1 MKKTKKIGLFFV
13 VFFIIPLIIFCKN
26 KYPKLI
32 IKQDKFMK
40 KKLNS
45 EPDFNKKEPLE
56 FNKKWIDA
64 TNSFEKVY
72 ESMWKDF
79 NERGK
84 KALPW
89 CVYEA
94 FNDLKKRGQIE
105 IYLSIRELEF
115 FPSGDVP
122 IYGGS
127 LGEYYNSRSEYA
139 GIWIYG
145 LWKDF
150 YKDGGKKYCLKAVIF
165 HEMLHYAL
173 DIADRWS
180 SNSYFHIRNIKN
192 PNGTDKNNFWN
203 DEGIIE
209 DCELKLFPCGEDS
222 YKKNK
227 ESSWHND
234 KSRRYNT
241 PEDDCVLCKLCKE
254 K

>member
-84 KALPW
+84 KALNVDYINYGSVYLYHNKYGNSLNVFDKVNYKGG
-89 CVYEA
+89 VYE
-94 FNDLKKRGQIE
+94 
-105 IYLSIRELEF
+105 IRELRSGRVGVGIDVSGYPSKWEEFYLKKGETKVVRFIADFTKGQVVRWRMIDKNTGKPYLMNVGILATSKNQKKIPKGALERPGYILWTF
-115 FPSGDVP
+115 FPESGRYYIHYSFHRDHKFYDKYEYLTIKP
-122 IYGGS
+122 
-127 LGEYYNSRSEYA
+127 GE
-139 GIWIYG
+139 
-145 LWKDF
+145 
-150 YKDGGKKYCLKAVIF
+150 KKY
-165 HEMLHYAL
+165 
-173 DIADRWS
+173 
-180 SNSYFHIRNIKN
+180 
-192 PNGTDKNNFWN
+192 
-203 DEGIIE
+203 IE
-209 DCELKLFPCGEDS
+209 
-222 YKKNK
+222 KKF
-227 ESSWHND
+227 
-234 KSRRYNT
+234 
-241 PEDDCVLCKLCKE
+241 
-254 K
+254 